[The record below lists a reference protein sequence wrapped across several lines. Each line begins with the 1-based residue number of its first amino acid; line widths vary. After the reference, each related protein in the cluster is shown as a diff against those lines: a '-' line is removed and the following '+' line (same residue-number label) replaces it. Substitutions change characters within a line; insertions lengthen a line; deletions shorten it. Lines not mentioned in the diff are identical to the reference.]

1 MARRD
6 PMREGRASAR
16 PRKKQKQQQQQEEE
30 EEEEEKGPNPLD
42 PRFSD
47 YDPKEGDYVFTRFQH
62 STLDLNMESPVG
74 AMHNTDRIFPE
85 EGFGFCNSANIVSV
99 IVVSSE
105 YGYPLNV
112 YGTIIARDSL
122 DRQRVYLFQ
131 RGKDDC
137 QNISSKNDA
146 LVLTGPKRGLMICD
160 SIIFEVDLKVKDV
173 NGRKVNDKRV
183 SKGLM
188 EINGIKRLS
197 YPPKYQVQTGELVSM
212 HSTLD
217 LNYTFVSNAVEGT
230 VEARILEG
238 PVDFHGKIVAR
249 TSSFPCDI
257 MLLPPFLN
265 VIHDSELAGMLT
277 AGEGGILQTA
287 GRVVSVSIDETLL
300 LTVAAATSG
309 VGTVE
314 FTPKRGNYDEEK
326 ITCGD
331 YKMLVKVTWSIVCW

>member
-1 MARRD
+1 MAGGDSSSSSSSTARE
-6 PMREGRASAR
+6 EGRASAR
-16 PRKKQKQQQQQEEE
+16 LWKKQKLQQQ
-30 EEEEEKGPNPLD
+30 EEEEKGPNPLD

-62 STLDLNMESPVG
+62 STLDLHMESPVG
-74 AMHNTDRIFPE
+74 AMHNTNRIFPE
-85 EGFGFCNSANIVSV
+85 EGFRFCNSANIVSV
-99 IVVSSE
+99 SIVSSD

-122 DRQRVYLFQ
+122 DRQRIYLFQ
-131 RGKDDC
+131 RAKDDC
-137 QNISSKNDA
+137 QNISSKNDV

-173 NGRKVNDKRV
+173 NGRKVKDERV

-197 YPPKYQVQTGELVSM
+197 YPPKYQVQTEKLVSM

-217 LNYTFVSNAVEGT
+217 LNYTFVRNAVEGT
-230 VEARILEG
+230 VEARMILEEG
-238 PVDFHGKIVAR
+238 PVDYFHGKIVAH

-257 MLLPPFLN
+257 ML
-265 VIHDSELAGMLT
+265 HDSELAGMLT

-287 GRVVSVSIDETLL
+287 RRVVSVSIDETLL

-314 FTPKRGNYDEEK
+314 FTPKRGSYDEEK

>member
-1 MARRD
+1 M
-6 PMREGRASAR
+6 
-16 PRKKQKQQQQQEEE
+16 
-30 EEEEEKGPNPLD
+30 
-42 PRFSD
+42 
-47 YDPKEGDYVFTRFQH
+47 
-62 STLDLNMESPVG
+62 
-74 AMHNTDRIFPE
+74 
-85 EGFGFCNSANIVSV
+85 
-99 IVVSSE
+99 
-105 YGYPLNV
+105 
-112 YGTIIARDSL
+112 ARDSL
-122 DRQRVYLFQ
+122 DRQRIYLFQ
-131 RGKDDC
+131 RAKDDC
-137 QNISSKNDA
+137 QNISSKNDV
-146 LVLTGPKRGLMICD
+146 LVLTGSKRGLMICD

-173 NGRKVNDKRV
+173 NGRKVKDERV

-197 YPPKYQVQTGELVSM
+197 YPPKYQVQTEKLVSM

-217 LNYTFVSNAVEGT
+217 LNYTFVRNAVEGT

-257 MLLPPFLN
+257 VL
-265 VIHDSELAGMLT
+265 HDSELAGMLT

-287 GRVVSVSIDETLL
+287 RRVVSVSIDETLL

-326 ITCGD
+326 ITCGN